1 MTFPPVCVKETGM
14 LVSIKFSSSSF
25 FPESCALSASEFI
38 QGDTTAVSQAARES
52 SERLSSDWGGGHGK
66 NGGHFPGSKRGS
78 PVKNLYKYYT

>member
-52 SERLSSDWGGGHGK
+52 SERLSSDWGGVTGK
-66 NGGHFPGSKRGS
+66 TGGIFRAQNEGR
-78 PVKNLYKYYT
+78 L